1 MPSPRENGGI
11 FRKGTVNEWN
21 LSTSGNGNYVA
32 RSRIIT
38 VASPESLPV
47 RRLVQD
53 AKSVNRVIDVSCGK
67 KTKSVILTDSEHA
80 SSPRWRRTRWQKR

>member
-1 MPSPRENGGI
+1 MEFI
-11 FRKGTVNEWN
+11 DV
-21 LSTSGNGNYVA
+21 GNGNYVA

-67 KTKSVILTDSEHA
+67 KTKSVILTDSEHVVLYA
-80 SSPRWRRTRWQKR
+80 LAKALNGGADGCRTDC